1 MVGNKSKMG
10 KPATPKKQTKENLTS
25 DQPNIHLI
33 DIYFQSGDWHVDRDK
48 LGSRNRL
55 EVGFK
60 TEILEQDSRHSYFLQ
75 KFNLAVKPEN
85 VDETVVT
92 IACEIV
98 VKCTSDQ
105 DVSSDFW
112 KTYEQTTLAIIS
124 VPYFREFVFS
134 LSGKMG
140 IPPIH
145 VPHWVR

>member
-1 MVGNKSKMG
+1 MVSNKSKIG
-10 KPATPKKQTKENLTS
+10 KPATQQKHAKDNPTVE
-25 DQPNIHLI
+25 QPNIHLI
-33 DIYFQSGDWHVDRDK
+33 DLYFQSGDWHVELEK

-55 EVGFK
+55 KVGFK
-60 TEILEQDSRHSYFLQ
+60 TEVLEQDSRHSYYMQ

-85 VDETVVT
+85 VDETVVK

-105 DVSSDFW
+105 DVTPDFW
-112 KTYEQTTLAIIS
+112 KTYEQTTLPVIS
-124 VPYFREFVFS
+124 VPYFREYVFS

-145 VPHWVR
+145 VPHWVK